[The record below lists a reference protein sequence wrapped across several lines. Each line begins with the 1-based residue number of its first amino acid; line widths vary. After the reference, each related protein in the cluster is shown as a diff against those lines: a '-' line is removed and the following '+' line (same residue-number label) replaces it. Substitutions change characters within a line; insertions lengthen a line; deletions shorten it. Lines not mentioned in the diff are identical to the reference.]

1 MVTILNYIYKSN
13 FINSNSYHQSKS
25 IYFKIEIMTER
36 NRQRI
41 ISTELKTTVEKNK
54 NKKKEIREM

>member
-1 MVTILNYIYKSN
+1 MVTILNYIYKAN
-13 FINSNSYHQSKS
+13 LINSNSYHQSKS

-54 NKKKEIREM
+54 KKEIREM